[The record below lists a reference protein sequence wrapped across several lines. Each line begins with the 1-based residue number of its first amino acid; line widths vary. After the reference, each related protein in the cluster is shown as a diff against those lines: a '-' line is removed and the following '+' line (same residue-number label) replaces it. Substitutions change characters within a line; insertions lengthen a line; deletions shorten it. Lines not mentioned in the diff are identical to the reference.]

1 MLLAT
6 GGNTMISLRTTHLRS
21 ASSVLAALLGCVP
34 LASAQQPGAP
44 PAPPPRL
51 EATAQ
56 FTFLDTNGNADTQSL
71 GAGGNLTWRPDP
83 WTYSA
88 KLIFAQTESEDE
100 LSARSVA
107 GGFRAARALNAR
119 VAVFGQYDYLR
130 DVFAGVDQ
138 RHVTEGGLS
147 YLTFDTSLHR
157 LRVDT
162 AVGYLNEQRPDRTLD
177 AATLSLAAAY
187 RLAVSTTS
195 EFTYDPRFLQPLTDS
210 AGSKFDH
217 TAALTVALNTILSLK
232 LSHILRYSAEPPVGF
247 DTTDTIT
254 AVSLVAKVLRQQ

>member
-1 MLLAT
+1 MVNLRT
-6 GGNTMISLRTTHLRS
+6 SSLRYVCT
-21 ASSVLAALLGCVP
+21 ALAALFGCVS

-44 PAPPPRL
+44 PPPPRL
-51 EATAQ
+51 EGTAQ

-71 GAGGNLTWRPDP
+71 GAGGSLTWRPDP
-83 WTYSA
+83 WTYST
-88 KLIFAQTESEDE
+88 KLIFAQTESDDE

-107 GGFRAARALNAR
+107 GGFRAARALNPR
-119 VAVFGQYDYLR
+119 VSTFGQYDYLR

-138 RHVTEGGLS
+138 RHVTEGGVS
-147 YLTFDTSLHR
+147 YLTFDTPVHR

-162 AVGYLNEQRPDRTLD
+162 ALGYLHEQGPDRTLD
-177 AATLSLAAAY
+177 AATVSLAAAY

-195 EFTYDPRFLQPLTDS
+195 EFTYEPRFLQPLTGS

-247 DTTDTIT
+247 DSTDSIT
-254 AVSLVAKVLRQQ
+254 AVSLVAKVLREP

>member
-83 WTYSA
+83 WTYST
-88 KLIFAQTESEDE
+88 KLIFAQTESDDE

-107 GGFRAARALNAR
+107 GGFRAARALTPR
-119 VAVFGQYDYLR
+119 FSVFGQYDYLR
-130 DVFAGVDQ
+130 DVFAGVDE

-147 YLTFDTSLHR
+147 YLTFDTPVHR

-162 AVGYLNEQRPDRTLD
+162 AIGSLNEQGPDRTLN